1 MQYFIFFWQNDIQ
14 NSMEWSGAIYYPL
27 PAGLK
32 GDVNMCGGILQLV
45 LSVFDYSVGFSPPVF

>member
-27 PAGLK
+27 RAGLQ
-32 GDVNMCGGILQLV
+32 GDVNMRGGILQLV